1 MTKMYVPLIYHANDH
16 SHAWT
21 QRSDM
26 ESGMKCIMQHMKV
39 YISDL
44 PKEMLI
50 QGPKIYKALVLNDWL
65 Y

>member
-1 MTKMYVPLIYHANDH
+1 
-16 SHAWT
+16 
-21 QRSDM
+21 M
-26 ESGMKCIMQHMKV
+26 ESGMKRIMQHMKV

-44 PKEMLI
+44 PKETLI